1 LNHSIWTFKADLT
14 ITWVPS
20 QPEFSG
26 YRNLQ
31 IRQRIFKLSAS
42 WPRMKNAAA
51 NTIESPERKKMQM
64 ALKLYLDKPA

>member
-1 LNHSIWTFKADLT
+1 MIPR
-14 ITWVPS
+14 VPT

-31 IRQRIFKLSAS
+31 IRQRILKYSAS
-42 WPRMKNAAA
+42 WPHIKNAAA
-51 NTIESPERKKMQM
+51 ITMESPGRKKIQM